1 MAIRKVV
8 TRSGRGLRGYF
19 PSTKLGR
26 MVAWESP
33 LERDAILL
41 FEYSPGV
48 VSYEEQPELILY
60 PDGDEVRRYFPDFEI
75 TTASGIKLHIE
86 VKNSRKLSIP
96 KTAAKYRTIA
106 AHYQSEGRHY
116 RILTDREIRQ
126 EPLFSNL
133 KCLTQYHRPS
143 ETLASA
149 LDHVARKLRNGAL
162 QMGALGLDTPSI
174 WRLMAHGHLHCDL
187 SSPITASSLM
197 SLVAGGCDDTLYF

>member
-19 PSTKLGR
+19 PSKKLGR

-48 VSYEEQPELILY
+48 ASYEEQPELILY

-75 TTASGIKLHIE
+75 TTTSGIKLHIE

-116 RILTDREIRQ
+116 RILTEREIRR

-133 KCLTQYHRPS
+133 KRLIQYHHS
-143 ETLASA
+143 GELLDTA
-149 LDHVARKLRNGAL
+149 LDHVTRKLRNGTL
-162 QMGALGLDTPSI
+162 QMSALELDTPSI
-174 WRLMAHGHLHCDL
+174 WRLLAHGHLRCDL
-187 SSPITASSLM
+187 KSPIKASSLM
-197 SLVAGGCDDTLYF
+197 WLVEGGGDDTVYF